1 MTQINRVS
9 GLGRVNRSKPVSF
22 RFNGKTYQGFEGDT
36 LASALLANDVKLI
49 GRSFKYHRPRGVY
62 TSGSEEPSG
71 LVQLEEAAYT
81 EPNARAPMV
90 ELYDG
95 LIANSQHCWPSVRWD
110 LGEVNNVFS
119 RLIPAGFYYK
129 TFMWPASCWESVY
142 EKAIRKSAGLGKCPE
157 EADPDIYEHRY
168 QHCDVLVVGMGP
180 AGLAAALAA
189 GRKGA
194 RVIVVDENAAPGGS
208 LLSAREEVDGKP
220 ADQWI
225 VDTLAELKAMVE
237 VTVLPRTTASA
248 YYDHN
253 YITMLER
260 VSNHLGTGQSG
271 VRERFWKVR
280 ATQVVLATGAHE
292 RPPVFAENDRPGI
305 MMASA
310 VRTYVNQYGVLP
322 GKRVAIFTNNNSAYA
337 AALDAKA
344 AGAEVTIIDTRTEP
358 SGSAYEAAITTG
370 ITIYAGYGI
379 VDTKGKHG
387 VTSCSI
393 AKLSGDART
402 VEGPVAT
409 VWCDAIGC
417 SAGWNPSV
425 HLWSQARGKVAW
437 NDDTACFKPAF
448 CEQKVVAAGSGNGT
462 FDLASCLSE
471 GADAG
476 SGAAQRAGFG
486 DGSFDAP
493 DAASEEAFDLRPIYY
508 VPSTKPVGEG
518 KKHFHDHQND
528 VTAADIHLAHRE
540 GFVSVEHLKRYTT
553 TGMATDQGKMSN
565 VNALAIMAEI
575 RDTVIP
581 QVGTTTFRPP
591 YTPTTFGAM
600 AGQNS
605 GELFHFTQKTPMWDW
620 HNENGAV
627 MEAMGEYL
635 RPLVYTRPSED
646 HKAAENREVKMVR
659 QSVGVYDGSTLGKI
673 DLRGPDATKFLN
685 LVYTNAWDKLK
696 TGQAKYG
703 FMLNERGMIFD
714 DGVTTKLG
722 DNHYHMTTTTGN
734 SQAVLA
740 WLEDWLQVEWP
751 NLDVHLTN
759 VAEQWAVCALA
770 GPNARK
776 VLEKLTNL
784 DVSAKGFP
792 FMTMKEDQV
801 AGVNCRILRV
811 SFTGESSFEINVPSR
826 YGHYVWEQIMEAGK
840 EFEIIPFGTEA
851 LHILRAE
858 RGFVVV
864 GQDTDGTVTPDDL
877 GMSWTVSKKKGD
889 FIGQRGASVPE
900 VKRDG
905 RKQLVGLVTERKGYV
920 VPHGTHLVEILTPK
934 PPMKTVGWVS
944 STYWSETLGQSI
956 ALALVENGRQRM
968 GQTLIARNINGETE
982 KVTIT
987 EPVFFDPK
995 GERANA

>member
-9 GLGRVNRSKPVSF
+9 GLGRVDRSKPISYE
-22 RFNGKTYQGFEGDT
+22 FNGKTYQGFEGDT

-49 GRSFKYHRPRGVY
+49 GRSFKFHRPRGVY
-62 TSGSEEPSG
+62 TAGSDEPSG
-71 LVQLEEAAYT
+71 LVQLENGADT
-81 EPNARAPMV
+81 EPNARATMI

-95 LIANSQHCWPSVRWD
+95 LVAKSQNCWPSVRWD
-110 LGEVNNVFS
+110 VAEIANVFS
-119 RLIPAGFYYK
+119 RLIPSGFYYK
-129 TFMWPASCWESVY
+129 TFIWPAHWWEGVY
-142 EKAIRKSAGLGKCPE
+142 ERAIRKSAGLGKCPE
-157 EADPDIYEHRY
+157 EADPDTYEHRY

-189 GRKGA
+189 ARTVA

-208 LLSAREEVDGKP
+208 LLSAQDEVDGKP
-220 ADQWI
+220 SDQWI
-225 VDTLAELKAMVE
+225 TDTLAELKTMDE

-260 VSNHLGTGQSG
+260 VSNHVGPRQSG
-271 VRERFWKVR
+271 VRERFWKIR
-280 ATQVVLATGAHE
+280 AGQVVLATGAHE

-322 GKRVAIFTNNNSAYA
+322 GKRIAIFTNNNSAYA
-337 AALDAKA
+337 AALDAKS
-344 AGAEVTIIDTRTEP
+344 AGAEVTIIDTRSEP
-358 SGSAYEAAITTG
+358 SGASFDAAKAAG
-370 ITIYAGYGI
+370 IKIHAGYGI
-379 VDTKGKHG
+379 VGTKGKHG

-393 AKLSGDART
+393 AKLSADART

-409 VWCDAIGC
+409 VACDAIGC

-437 NDDTACFKPAF
+437 NDNDACFKPAF
-448 CEQKVVAAGSGNGT
+448 CQQKVISAGAGNGT
-462 FDLASCLSE
+462 FALMACLSE
-471 GADAG
+471 GASAG
-476 SGAAQRAGFG
+476 AGAAQRAGYG
-486 DGSFDAP
+486 DGSLDAP
-493 DAASEEAFDLRPIYY
+493 EACAEEGFDLCPIYY

-528 VTAADIHLAHRE
+528 VTAADIHLSMRE
-540 GFVSVEHLKRYTT
+540 GFVSVEHMKRYTT

-575 RDTVIP
+575 RDMTIP

-620 HNENGAV
+620 HNNNGAV
-627 MEAMGEYL
+627 MEVMGDYL
-635 RPLVYTRPSED
+635 RPLVYARPNED
-646 HKAAENREVKMVR
+646 HKQAENREVKMTR
-659 QSVGVYDGSTLGKI
+659 HSVGVYDGSTLGKI
-673 DLRGPDATKFLN
+673 DVCGPDATTFLN

-696 TGQAKYG
+696 VGQAKYG

-734 SQAVLA
+734 ASAVLA

-751 NLDVHLTN
+751 HLDVYLTN

-784 DVSAKGFP
+784 DVSCGGFP
-792 FMTMKEDQV
+792 FMTMKEGEV

-811 SFTGESSFEINVPSR
+811 SFTGESSFEINVPSS
-826 YGHYVWEQIMEAGK
+826 YGHYVWEQIIEAGK
-840 EFEIIPFGTEA
+840 EFDIIPFGTEA
-851 LHILRAE
+851 LHIMRAE

-877 GMSWTVSKKKGD
+877 GMNWIVSKKKSD
-889 FIGQRGASVPE
+889 FLGKRGSQVPE
-900 VKRDG
+900 VKRSG
-905 RKQLVGLVTERKGYV
+905 RKQLVGLMTERKDYV
-920 VPHGTHLVEILTPK
+920 IPHGTHLVEILKPK
-934 PPMKTVGWVS
+934 PPMKTIGWVS
-944 STYWSETLGQSI
+944 STYWSETLGHSI
-956 ALALVENGRQRM
+956 AFALVENGRERI
-968 GQTLIARNINGETE
+968 GRTLIARNINGETE
-982 KVTIT
+982 NVTIT
-987 EPVFFDPK
+987 DSVFFDAK